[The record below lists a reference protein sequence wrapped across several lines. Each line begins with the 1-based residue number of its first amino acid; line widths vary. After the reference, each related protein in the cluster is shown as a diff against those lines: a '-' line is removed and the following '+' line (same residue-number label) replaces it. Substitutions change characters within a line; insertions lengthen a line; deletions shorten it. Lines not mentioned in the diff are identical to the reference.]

1 VSIHVWIIS
10 KSERRVSGKQI
21 RQDAKTGTW
30 RVCSSSLPISPLLS
44 FHRPR
49 VSETASRL
57 RHISRSVLKHCVQY
71 WVRCTISLFSV
82 RRALHRIDST
92 MEDGKN
98 ANPLILNPSDLPTRK
113 RRTSDHKEANLA
125 SELFPYGAT
134 AIGDSLYRVSTAS
147 SSSGETSD
155 NDSDSEPID
164 EQEIYDLIAT
174 MSDPEHPITLGALAV
189 LSLPDISIK
198 PTIPDRPWSNLQTV
212 TVLVTPTIQHCSLA
226 TVIGLGVRVRLEESL
241 PARFR
246 VDVRIK
252 EGTHSTADEV
262 NKQLADKERVA
273 AALWNP
279 TLQSFI
285 KKMME
290 TCE

>member
-1 VSIHVWIIS
+1 
-10 KSERRVSGKQI
+10 
-21 RQDAKTGTW
+21 
-30 RVCSSSLPISPLLS
+30 
-44 FHRPR
+44 
-49 VSETASRL
+49 
-57 RHISRSVLKHCVQY
+57 
-71 WVRCTISLFSV
+71 
-82 RRALHRIDST
+82 

-113 RRTSDHKEANLA
+113 RRTSLGHDKSLV
-125 SELFPYGAT
+125 SDIFPQPSFSNQ
-134 AIGDSLYRVSTAS
+134 DFFSRAS
-147 SSSGETSD
+147 SPSSIEESD
-155 NDSDSEPID
+155 SDADSEPID
-164 EQEIYDLIAT
+164 EQEIYDLIST

-198 PTIPDRPWSNLQTV
+198 STMPTRPTSNLQTV

-241 PARFR
+241 PPRFR
-246 VDVRIK
+246 VDVKIK